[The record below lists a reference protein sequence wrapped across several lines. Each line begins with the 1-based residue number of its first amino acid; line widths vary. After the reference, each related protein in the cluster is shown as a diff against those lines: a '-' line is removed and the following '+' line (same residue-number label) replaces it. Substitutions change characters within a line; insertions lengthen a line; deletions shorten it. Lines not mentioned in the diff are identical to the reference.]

1 MEKLNVLI
9 ADDHTLFAEGVA
21 LILKELPFVN
31 VVGKVGNGLEVLR
44 FLNGNKVDVVMMDIN
59 MPVMNGVDALREIKK
74 ANVHM
79 KVVILSMHNE
89 QQTIVNIMKE
99 GADGYL
105 LKTADLLEFRAALEL
120 VNNGGQYFSNEVTK
134 ALIQQS
140 SKDSRIEGFDI
151 LSTRE
156 LDVIREVAAG
166 YSNNEIAERLFIS
179 VRTVETHRKNIMG
192 KLELKNMAALIKFAI
207 QNNLVE

>member
-31 VVGKVGNGLEVLR
+31 VVGKVANGLEALR

-59 MPVMNGVDALREIKK
+59 MPVMNGIDALREIKK

-79 KVVILSMHNE
+79 KVVILSMYNE
-89 QQTIVNIMKE
+89 QQTIINIMKE

-105 LKTADLLEFRAALEL
+105 LKSADLLEFRAALEI
-120 VNNGGQYFSNEVTK
+120 VNNGGQYFSKEVTK
-134 ALIQQS
+134 ALIQQTT
-140 SKDSRIEGFDI
+140 KDPKIEGFDV
-151 LSTRE
+151 LSARE
-156 LDVIREVAAG
+156 LDIIREVAGG